1 MFTSGLIRNEL
12 ANLER
17 AIQKPGDE
25 AALGELM
32 VSACMNEFGAGTL
45 GKDGADFSV
54 FFIEGIIEYYWD
66 LPYAPSI
73 VTLFPHWLK
82 SVYSAQPVF
91 RRYFRDAWGV
101 DVDGKTDDQVLE
113 LGLQTIEE
121 TYRKFGLSLTLNE
134 LKPQKADP
142 AALRKFI
149 AEPGP
154 CESIYREFTPED
166 LFDLITRTAG

>member
-1 MFTSGLIRNEL
+1 
-12 ANLER
+12 
-17 AIQKPGDE
+17 
-25 AALGELM
+25 M

-91 RRYFRDAWGV
+91 RRYFRDAWGS
-101 DVDGKTDDQVLE
+101 TWTE
-113 LGLQTIEE
+113 RRMIRCWNLG
-121 TYRKFGLSLTLNE
+121 YRRSK
-134 LKPQKADP
+134 KPTGNSVFPDT
-142 AALRKFI
+142 
-149 AEPGP
+149 E
-154 CESIYREFTPED
+154 
-166 LFDLITRTAG
+166 

>member
-1 MFTSGLIRNEL
+1 M
-12 ANLER
+12 
-17 AIQKPGDE
+17 
-25 AALGELM
+25 
-32 VSACMNEFGAGTL
+32 
-45 GKDGADFSV
+45 
-54 FFIEGIIEYYWD
+54 
-66 LPYAPSI
+66 
-73 VTLFPHWLK
+73 
-82 SVYSAQPVF
+82 F

-134 LKPQKADP
+134 LKPQKEDP

-154 CESIYREFTPED
+154 CESIYREFTPDD
-166 LFDLITRTAG
+166 LFELITRTAG